1 MHQVSHSIFSCWA
14 DEWPWL
20 KDLEALGEEQTTTI
34 HTFWATAV
42 CICTIIGVGERERD
56 WVLPGEHHNHSI
68 QVNRTVCNSFQHKL
82 LICKK
87 VSMQELEVYQK
98 RKSRRHEHK
107 WENTCWLC
115 KVKDYNHTRISEM
128 SDSIQKGI
136 FFFLL
141 PYLPKTREESVMH
154 ITTKLQGLALYKHGI
169 NYIQQIKYLLFDAER
184 QTNITS
190 NKIYRKWTLISEVFL
205 FSSTYGAPWSFQSS
219 Y

>member
-1 MHQVSHSIFSCWA
+1 M
-14 DEWPWL
+14 
-20 KDLEALGEEQTTTI
+20 
-34 HTFWATAV
+34 

-136 FFFLL
+136 FFFFFTTIFAQDQRRISHAHYHKIARSGFVQAWYKLHSADKV
-141 PYLPKTREESVMH
+141 PAFWCWKTDQH
-154 ITTKLQGLALYKHGI
+154 H
-169 NYIQQIKYLLFDAER
+169 
-184 QTNITS
+184 
-190 NKIYRKWTLISEVFL
+190 
-205 FSSTYGAPWSFQSS
+205 FQ
-219 Y
+219 